1 MWQPASVF
9 RMDFIQ
15 EFLALKPEVLFKV
28 SEAEV
33 LVKTANHTPP
43 TTLLIMLI
51 AIFVIVLVMMIIFL
65 VGVCHLCRTSPT
77 ISESDK
83 PVTLVEETV

>member
-51 AIFVIVLVMMIIFL
+51 AIFVIVLVMMIVFM
-65 VGVCHLCRTSPT
+65 VGCVTYAEPHHLSQSQMNR
-77 ISESDK
+77 
-83 PVTLVEETV
+83 